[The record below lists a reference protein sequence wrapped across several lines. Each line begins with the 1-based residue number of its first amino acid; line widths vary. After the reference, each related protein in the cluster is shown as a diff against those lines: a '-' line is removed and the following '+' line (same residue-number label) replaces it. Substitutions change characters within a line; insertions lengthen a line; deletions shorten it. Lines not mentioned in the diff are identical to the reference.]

1 MLKYILFGFQRF
13 ALALFVIAYSSRV
26 FAQGNGADSN
36 AEKLQAGQMPYF
48 DAVPDPIEGFNRCSW
63 AVNDWFFRGIIYPLS
78 FGYNFVVPKPLHSGI
93 SNAGHNLTYPVRL
106 FNNCSKENGA
116 AHGKKPS
123 VSVPI
128 PPSGWAAFLIRR
140 PN

>member
-13 ALALFVIAYSSRV
+13 ALALFVIAYSSSL